1 MGTRGHPTTYELSVG
16 MGTRG
21 HPTTYELSTWET
33 PFGYLLFVLFLLLIA
48 RLDLFGMK
56 DST

>member
-33 PFGYLLFVLFLLLIA
+33 PFGYLLFVLFL
-48 RLDLFGMK
+48 
-56 DST
+56 